1 MSYTWEW
8 ERRRLLGTVRR
19 MLENFERALSEME
32 EIASLMAEWE
42 EEVERLLD
50 SRLKSL
56 TTGELEPLYTIYD
69 VGEEYLLVI
78 DLPGAA
84 EDSIE
89 VYVGEDRV
97 AVEAEVRREVSGAV
111 FGGEFY
117 RATARRY
124 RGEITLPEP
133 VEPRGVRVERRG
145 GRLIVRIPKKL
156 G

>member
-19 MLENFERALSEME
+19 MLESFERALSEME
-32 EIASLMAEWE
+32 ELASLMAEWE

-56 TTGELEPLYTIYD
+56 ATGELEPLYTIYD
-69 VGEEYLLVI
+69 VGDEYLLVI

-97 AVEAEVRREVSGAV
+97 AVEAEVRREVAGAV

-124 RGEITLPEP
+124 RGEIALPEP

-145 GRLIVRIPKKL
+145 GRLIVRIPKKI